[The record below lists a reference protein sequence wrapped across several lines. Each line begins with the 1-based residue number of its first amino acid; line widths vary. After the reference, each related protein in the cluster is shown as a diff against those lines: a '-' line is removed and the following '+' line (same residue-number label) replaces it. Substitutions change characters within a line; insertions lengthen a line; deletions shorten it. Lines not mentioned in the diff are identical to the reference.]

1 MANKY
6 GNVKVRGYDSKKE
19 ARRGDELRLLE
30 RAGKIRDLRE
40 QVKYELIPSMYAA
53 ADGTV
58 MASTQEDPISQWSRK
73 KRGMWCVE
81 RACSYVADFVYVD
94 AETGKTVVEDVK
106 SPATRT
112 PEYRIKRKL
121 MLWIYGIQIK
131 EV

>member
-1 MANKY
+1 MNKY
-6 GNVKVRGYDSKKE
+6 GAIKTRGYDSKKE

-40 QVKYELIPSMYAA
+40 QVSYELIPSVYM
-53 ADGTV
+53 DVNG
-58 MASTQEDPISQWSRK
+58 ERIESRAEMPVSRYFIQK
-73 KRGMWCVE
+73 HGLWCQE

-94 AETGKTVVEDVK
+94 AETGRTVVEDVK
-106 SPATRT
+106 SKATRT
-112 PEYRIKRKL
+112 PEYIIKRKL

>member
-81 RACSYVADFVYVD
+81 RAASYIADYVYVD
-94 AETGKTVVEDVK
+94 ENGKTVVEDVK

-112 PEYRIKRKL
+112 PEYILKRKM